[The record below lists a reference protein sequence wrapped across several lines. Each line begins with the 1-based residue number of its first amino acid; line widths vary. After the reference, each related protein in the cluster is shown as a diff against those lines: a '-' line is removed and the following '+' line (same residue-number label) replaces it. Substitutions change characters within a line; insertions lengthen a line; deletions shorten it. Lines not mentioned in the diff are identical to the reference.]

1 MNSVIISIGNELLS
15 GNVANTN
22 AIFISNFL
30 KKYGI
35 SVKQILI
42 VPDEEESIL
51 DALSKAENYGSV
63 IFVTGGLGP
72 THDDITKKSA
82 AKYFK
87 SDIKFHPD
95 VLVRIKQFFIDRKI
109 KFSNTNN
116 EQALLPEKCNIIPNA
131 NGTAQGMCFKKENK
145 SFYFMPGVP
154 FEMKKMMHDSISKDL
169 DNFGKSKIQ
178 EKLIRTFGL
187 PESEVY
193 SQIKAWIKKNN
204 DIGVSLLPTLD
215 GVDIQLYT
223 DQSQDQKDLKTLCME
238 LEGIL
243 GEKIYGFNNE
253 NLETV
258 IANTLIDS
266 KLTISVAESCTGG
279 LISNRLTDIPGSSGY
294 FLSGIVT
301 YSNKSKINFLDVNPK
316 TIQSFGAVS
325 HETAKEMAVGIRKK
339 K

>member
-1 MNSVIISIGNELLS
+1 
-15 GNVANTN
+15 
-22 AIFISNFL
+22 
-30 KKYGI
+30 
-35 SVKQILI
+35 
-42 VPDEEESIL
+42 
-51 DALSKAENYGSV
+51 
-63 IFVTGGLGP
+63 
-72 THDDITKKSA
+72 
-82 AKYFK
+82 
-87 SDIKFHPD
+87 
-95 VLVRIKQFFIDRKI
+95 
-109 KFSNTNN
+109 
-116 EQALLPEKCNIIPNA
+116 
-131 NGTAQGMCFKKENK
+131 
-145 SFYFMPGVP
+145 
-154 FEMKKMMHDSISKDL
+154 
-169 DNFGKSKIQ
+169 
-178 EKLIRTFGL
+178 
-187 PESEVY
+187 
-193 SQIKAWIKKNN
+193 
-204 DIGVSLLPTLD
+204 LPTLD

-243 GEKIYGFNNE
+243 GEKIYGFDNE

-339 K
+339 NNSNIGLSTTGIAGPTGETVGKPIGTLFVGISFANTTNSYKFIYNRNRLINKRIFSQFALNRLRLELQKHE